1 MINNLQY
8 SKRILYSIIAIEPY
22 FSFKCVWGGQLITVT
37 ADYSPLVRK
46 GVPTVKEY
54 TTKTIIDRII
64 WFSDK
69 QSCNDEKQ

>member
-1 MINNLQY
+1 MRMEGCQH
-8 SKRILYSIIAIEPY
+8 
-22 FSFKCVWGGQLITVT
+22 ITLT

-69 QSCNDEKQ
+69 QSCDDEK